1 MNLRALLELFN
12 VIGNNEI
19 RYFIYRSK
27 RNHKRYVP
35 SHWTG
40 YVGENSQVTYRS
52 EICWL
57 VV

>member
-1 MNLRALLELFN
+1 MKLRALLELFD

-19 RYFIYRSK
+19 RLVTYQSRETIRDMFLVI
-27 RNHKRYVP
+27 
-35 SHWTG
+35 G
-40 YVGENSQVTYRS
+40 QVTLERITYRS